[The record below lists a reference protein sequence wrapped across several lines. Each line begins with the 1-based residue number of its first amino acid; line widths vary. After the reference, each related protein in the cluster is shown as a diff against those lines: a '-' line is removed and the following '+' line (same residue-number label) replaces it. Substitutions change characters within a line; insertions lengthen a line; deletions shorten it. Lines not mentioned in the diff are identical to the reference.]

1 MIRCPKCGSINVIP
15 DDEEGEMFC
24 KDCAIVFTKELDTM
38 ILCPECGSSNV
49 IPDYNRGEMFCKD
62 CGLVFTKELLDS
74 SPGFTYNAR
83 DTSRQN
89 LEFH

>member
-1 MIRCPKCGSINVIP
+1 MIRYPK
-15 DDEEGEMFC
+15 
-24 KDCAIVFTKELDTM
+24 
-38 ILCPECGSSNV
+38 CGSSNV
-49 IPDYNRGEMFCKD
+49 IPDYNIGEMFCKD

-74 SPGFTYNAR
+74 SPRFTYNAR